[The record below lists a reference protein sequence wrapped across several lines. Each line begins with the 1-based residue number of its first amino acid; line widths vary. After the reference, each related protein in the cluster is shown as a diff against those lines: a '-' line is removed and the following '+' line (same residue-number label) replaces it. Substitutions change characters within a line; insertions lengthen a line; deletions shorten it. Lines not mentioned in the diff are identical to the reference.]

1 MILNQKVA
9 DKLRE
14 LPDSPGVYQMKN
26 RRGKILYI
34 GKALNL
40 KNRVTTYFQTGAE
53 YDPRIAQLVTRIEDL
68 DWIVVP
74 SEMDALILESSL
86 IRQFKPFY
94 NTSLKDDKSYPY
106 IKITTGEPY
115 PRVMITRR
123 YIQDKAKYWGP
134 MTNVMAV
141 RAAVKFIAG
150 LFQLRTCKLEL
161 DGVKFMQKPCLDYH
175 LKLCSGPCVDY
186 IKRDEYRKTTRY
198 AIEFFNGHYGR
209 VLSELKRRM
218 AERAEKR
225 DYESAARYR
234 DLIGAV
240 ENSFARTRMIGAPHE
255 NMDIV
260 GVARSKDKACVLIMP
275 VRDGRLV
282 GDHKYILNHRLSED
296 AQGRGVGLSPPES
309 VDVENRKSD
318 VAIGQDDA
326 EKLTFTDS
334 DLRPS
339 TFDNTPPEDEH
350 TIELIKPTAPEEIDD
365 VLAGFIKLHYANPLN
380 IPPRI
385 VLPYNPP
392 DAELLAQWLTN
403 IKATSDADIEGVGVR
418 ATDEVLK
425 TKTVDSR
432 KSMVEGDATKAE
444 GSAKADEPD
453 EIDQRPSTIDSSSN
467 SDESDLKPDE
477 SKPKKKTKVTKVV
490 PLVQV
495 VFEVPKA
502 GQHFDL
508 LQIANQNAAER
519 LHTELLGAPHDFVV
533 SPGQQALAEHL
544 GLQEAPRRVEG
555 YDIANLQ
562 GKQATGAMVVN
573 IGGRKAPR
581 EYRLFNIRLKDTPD
595 DFAMLRETLTR
606 RLTRLLTDSRW
617 DTDVDVIMLDG
628 GKGQLSSGKEVFQL
642 LQADPR
648 WTLEQRDRL
657 SRIKLCSLAKQEE
670 LVYHYPGQPLGV
682 VAGLDPPS
690 SGPVGAGQSPR
701 PGSSGGIIAAER
713 AGGKAGAPTEE
724 GADSAAPLQEEKD
737 EAGLTPTDWGPAQ
750 ELRLARTDPG
760 LRLLV
765 GLRDEAHRYGNA
777 QHALLR
783 EKAMK
788 LSVLDTIPGV
798 GQVRQQALI
807 KHFGSV
813 KRLREASEEELAAA
827 PGVGPKLAGALR
839 KYLDRD
845 EQLEEIKTETRRE
858 MKIRRIKRHNEFNK
872 E

>member
-1 MILNQKVA
+1 MILTQIVA

-14 LPDSPGVYQMKN
+14 LPDAPGVYQMKD

-40 KNRVTTYFQTGAE
+40 KNRVSTYFQSGAE
-53 YDPRIAQLVTRIEDL
+53 NDPRIAQLVTRIEDL
-68 DWIVVP
+68 DWIIVP

-123 YIQDKAKYWGP
+123 YLADKAKYWGP

-161 DGVKFMQKPCLDYH
+161 DGAKFMQKPCLDYH

-186 IKRDEYRKTTRY
+186 IKREEYRKTVRY

-209 VLSELKRRM
+209 VLAELKRRM

-282 GDHKYILNHRLSED
+282 GDHKYILNHRLSDSAVEGRKSKVEFD
-296 AQGRGVGLSPPES
+296 DSGNAQVPGEFDHRPATSDTSE
-309 VDVENRKSD
+309 VEND
-318 VAIGQDDA
+318 DLVAALIPTEA
-326 EKLTFTDS
+326 EQ
-334 DLRPS
+334 
-339 TFDNTPPEDEH
+339 
-350 TIELIKPTAPEEIDD
+350 IDD

-385 VLPYNPP
+385 VLPYEPP
-392 DAELLAQWLTN
+392 DAALLASWLGQ
-403 IKATSDADIEGVGVR
+403 IKAASDADIEAVGTR

-425 TKTVDSR
+425 AKPVDSR
-432 KSMVEGDATKAE
+432 KSKVEGEGEAVESRKSVLGDGLDDAE
-444 GSAKADEPD
+444 GLTSADSD
-453 EIDQRPSTIDSSSN
+453 LRPST
-467 SDESDLKPDE
+467 SDQPETEPADAPAVR
-477 SKPKKKTKVTKVV
+477 KKTKVKKPV
-490 PLVQV
+490 PVAQV
-495 VFEVPKA
+495 VFEIPKS
-502 GQHFDL
+502 GQHYEL
-508 LQIANQNAAER
+508 LQVASSNAAER
-519 LHTELLGAPHDFVV
+519 LHTELLGVRDDFVV

-544 GLQEAPRRVEG
+544 GLAEAPRRVEG

-595 DFAMLRETLTR
+595 DFAMLRETLSR
-606 RLTRLLTDSRW
+606 RLTRLLSDSKW
-617 DTDVDVIMLDG
+617 DTEVDVIMLDG
-628 GKGQLSSGKEVFQL
+628 GKGQLSSGREVL
-642 LQADPR
+642 ETMQADPR
-648 WTLEQRDRL
+648 FSPEQRERL
-657 SRIKLCSLAKQEE
+657 ARIKLCSLAKQEE
-670 LVYHYPGQPLGV
+670 LVYHYPGQFGMARLELDPTGSV
-682 VAGLDPPS
+682 GAGLDPPGFVGPGLVPGQPPRYEEGGDKPTPLQDQVEPRAETPVPLEEGGS
-690 SGPVGAGQSPR
+690 RPAPTGWGPV
-701 PGSSGGIIAAER
+701 
-713 AGGKAGAPTEE
+713 
-724 GADSAAPLQEEKD
+724 
-737 EAGLTPTDWGPAQ
+737 Q
-750 ELRLARTDPG
+750 ELRLPRTDPG

-845 EQLEEIKTETRRE
+845 EQLEEIKAETRRE
-858 MKIRRIKRHNEFNK
+858 MKIRRIKRHNEFTK